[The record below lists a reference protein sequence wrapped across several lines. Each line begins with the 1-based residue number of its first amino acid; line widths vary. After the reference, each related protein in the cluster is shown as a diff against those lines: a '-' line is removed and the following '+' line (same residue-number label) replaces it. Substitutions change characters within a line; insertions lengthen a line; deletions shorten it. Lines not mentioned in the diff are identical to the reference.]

1 MTGDNLK
8 YGKMITDGRY
18 IHNLIESY
26 QWKIDYTKEN
36 GEYSED
42 GMKEIILE
50 ELDELEI
57 YPQDIDYIF
66 SELEF

>member
-8 YGKMITDGRY
+8 YGKMITDGKY
-18 IHNLIESY
+18 IQSVIEDM
-26 QWKIDYTKEN
+26 QDKINNQKN
-36 GEYSED
+36 IGEYSED
-42 GMKEIILE
+42 GMKDVILN

-57 YPQDIDYIF
+57 YPADIDYIF